1 MVNWFCYL
9 RTKKSIV
16 KNQEKMRIQFKLVLF
31 VPLIFSLVP
40 DPAMKPPDPLL
51 HLVLVSLVPGPAM
64 EPPDPLHG

>member
-1 MVNWFCYL
+1 
-9 RTKKSIV
+9 
-16 KNQEKMRIQFKLVLF
+16 MRIQFKLVLF

-64 EPPDPLHG
+64 EPPDLLHG